1 MSQEK
6 KHPILTAVG
15 HRVRELRA
23 LRGMTRKQLAGAAS
37 ISERHLA
44 NLESGV
50 GNASLIVLS
59 QVAQALRVSPSDL
72 LGDVTASSPEWLLIR
87 EQLNSCDEAA
97 LQKVRIQLGE
107 FLGKGSETQHRQN
120 RVALIGL
127 RGAGKSTLGEMLADY
142 LGSPFI
148 EVSREIE
155 KLAGCSIGE
164 LQALYGGDAYRRYQH
179 KALEDIIRLH
189 NKAVIATPGGLPTD
203 GAMLNTV
210 LTHCTTIWLK
220 ASAEDHM
227 ERVMAQG
234 DLRPMAASGEAMADL
249 RSILAGRESFYSKA
263 DHILDTSAEDLQG
276 TFRALKNLIS

>member
-1 MSQEK
+1 M
-6 KHPILTAVG
+6 
-15 HRVRELRA
+15 
-23 LRGMTRKQLAGAAS
+23 
-37 ISERHLA
+37 
-44 NLESGV
+44 
-50 GNASLIVLS
+50 LS

-107 FLGKGSETQHRQN
+107 FPLVRVSETQHRQN

-127 RGAGKSTLGEMLADY
+127 RGAGKSTLGEMLADH
-142 LGSPFI
+142 LGVPFI

-210 LTHCTTIWLK
+210 LNHCTTIWLK

-249 RSILAGRESFYSKA
+249 RSILRRAGSLFIQK
-263 DHILDTSAEDLQG
+263 LTTSLIP
-276 TFRALKNLIS
+276 ALRICRHV